1 MRSLLA
7 LLFMAC
13 THCLGVA
20 QSTAVVPTALNGVEG
35 SLFYIYNGPLT
46 FQQVYSPTQ
55 LTGLTPGSIITGMQL
70 RIDSVFNASPASTVT
85 NFDVYLGP
93 SNFAPGSLTNNV
105 VNNQGAGTV
114 QVRAGSLNFA
124 ENAFPSG
131 GSPSDWGPFIP
142 FASSFTYTGGNLL
155 MTISHSTPS
164 AELDFDLGT
173 GLSDVQIFQAQAYN
187 ATTLTDSEPGSAI
200 AVQFT
205 FTAIP
210 EPAVWYA
217 IGIVCISITTF
228 AARYCMKK
236 RQQEAIIYCPSD
248 K

>member
-1 MRSLLA
+1 MRSILA
-7 LLFMAC
+7 LFVIVGSQILV
-13 THCLGVA
+13 LA

-46 FQQVYSPTQ
+46 FQQVYAPTQ
-55 LTGLTPGSIITGMQL
+55 LSGLTPGSIITGMQL
-70 RIDSVFNASPASTVT
+70 RIDSVLNASPASTVT

-105 VNNQGAGTV
+105 ANNQGAGTV
-114 QVRAGSLNFA
+114 QVRAGSLSFA
-124 ENAFPSG
+124 ENAFPTG
-131 GSPSDWGPFIP
+131 GSPNAWGPVIP
-142 FASSFTYTGGNLL
+142 FTSTFTYTGGNLL
-155 MTISHSTPS
+155 MTIAHTTPS
-164 AELDFDLGT
+164 NELDFDLGT

-217 IGIVCISITTF
+217 IGIVCISF
-228 AARYCMKK
+228 ATIASRYRMKK
-236 RQQEAIIYCPSD
+236 RQQEAII
-248 K
+248 